1 MKQPRRTNEGLL
13 WAAVL
18 GLRLIGNDE
27 QLKEAIRHELERA
40 LQPAP
45 KAGGGPA
52 RNSLHAV
59 DQLEGQRRNL
69 LRLYYDD
76 RIGADL
82 FAEDE
87 ARLALAI
94 AAAHGE
100 SEAARLEFEKADDVS
115 RRFEEVARVLENLDI
130 DRAWA
135 AATES
140 ERRNLIGNLV
150 ENVTVLPYHLEVT
163 VSGAPQLH
171 VRYQEVGL
179 KESGLDRVG
188 GGTRHNPVRTFDGSQ
203 AWGSPHVG
211 ANKYGNPVLEVGAT
225 ELWLPAA

>member
-1 MKQPRRTNEGLL
+1 MPPQGQGLQATPSDDEEL
-13 WAAVL
+13 LGAAVL

-27 QLKEAIRHELERA
+27 QLKEAIRQELERA
-40 LQPAP
+40 REPAP

-52 RNSLHAV
+52 HTSLHAV
-59 DQLEGQRRNL
+59 DQLDGQRRKL

-76 RIGADL
+76 RIGADS
-82 FAEDE
+82 FAEEE
-87 ARLALAI
+87 ARLPLAI

-100 SEAARLEFEKADDVS
+100 SKAVRLEVERADDVS

-140 ERRNLIGNLV
+140 ERRILIEELV
-150 ENVTVLPYHLEVT
+150 EKVTVLPDHLEVT
-163 VSGAPQLH
+163 VSGAPRLH

-179 KESGLDRVG
+179 KESGPDGAG
-188 GGTRHNPVRTFDGSQ
+188 GPTGNFGPRTVVME
-203 AWGSPHVG
+203 SPWS
-211 ANKYGNPVLEVGAT
+211 
-225 ELWLPAA
+225 ELRTAA